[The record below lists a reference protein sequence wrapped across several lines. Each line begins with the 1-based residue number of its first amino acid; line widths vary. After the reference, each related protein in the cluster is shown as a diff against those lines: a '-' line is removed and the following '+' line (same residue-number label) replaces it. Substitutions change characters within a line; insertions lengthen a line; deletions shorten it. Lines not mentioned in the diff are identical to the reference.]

1 MNSAPMIPT
10 TAKEVCLY
18 AYYVIKGWWLEAEA
32 VIAKNPQWAYC
43 YAFDVI

>member
-1 MNSAPMIPT
+1 MNTAPMIPT
-10 TAKEVCLY
+10 TAKKSYLH
-18 AYYVIKGWWLEAEA
+18 ALNVINGRWLEAEA